1 MADELELN
9 DPRIFFVA
17 DYVLKTLKLK
27 SDKFGK
33 MYALDECKQMI
44 HDFFDKADLQI
55 LIIQFTAAGALQP
68 SIAFPNVVKN
78 KSCYFIKKRRE
89 PMPKDTILRDALMY
103 GDLST
108 SPVDQ
113 LSAVVDE
120 VSSGHCHE
128 RVFSLSASFS
138 FHCCKIHRTM
148 KPGRKCSR
156 RTSFDMPWES
166 RIKFIFSM
174 DK

>member
-1 MADELELN
+1 MAEELELN

-33 MYALDECKQMI
+33 MYALDENKQMI
-44 HDFFDKADLQI
+44 HDFFDKADLQL
-55 LIIQFTAAGALQP
+55 LIIQYTAAGALQP
-68 SIAFPNVVKN
+68 STAFPNVVKN

-89 PMPKDTILRDALMY
+89 PMPKDTILRDGLMY

-120 VSSGHCHE
+120 VRSRHSHARNSSL
-128 RVFSLSASFS
+128 FASCS
-138 FHCCKIHRTM
+138 FHCCRIRRTT
-148 KPGRKCSR
+148 KPGRRCSR
-156 RTSFDMPWES
+156 RTSFDTPWES
-166 RIKFIFSM
+166 RIKFIFST